1 MTITTPDTLLT
12 DADLQRRAALRRMK
26 VLATALLVVAAV
38 VFAVAFGLQDQ
49 YPWLGY
55 VRAAAEGA
63 MVGALADW
71 FAVTALFRHPLGL
84 RIPHTAIIPNRKD
97 EIGVSL
103 GEFVEQNFLSDE
115 VVRSK
120 LATFSIADRLGT
132 WLADPKNAERA
143 SAEGAV
149 VAQGVLRFLSDA
161 DVERLIERLARTHL
175 FDREWAP
182 TIGRVGAELVAA
194 GQQRAVV
201 DALVEATE
209 TWLTEHPDA
218 LGEVVSTRLPRWV
231 PGFAKGLADERAH
244 KELIGVLRAVR
255 DDPEHPLRVAID
267 GYLVDLTERLQHDP
281 AMAERVEEIKASLLE
296 SERMRTFAGRVWEAV
311 KATLTSALADPAS
324 ELRVGAASALVD
336 VGVRLSADRA
346 LSAKID
352 AWIADAAGYAV
363 QKYRHDLAS
372 VISETVQRW
381 DARETTQKIEL
392 QVGRDLQF
400 IRINGTVVGAIAG
413 LAIYAIATGVHAVV
427 G

>member
-1 MTITTPDTLLT
+1 MTTTTQLGP
-12 DADLQRRAALRRMK
+12 ADLERRSALRRMK
-26 VLATALLVVAAV
+26 VLATSLLVVSAV
-38 VFAVAFGLQDQ
+38 VFAIAFALEDR

-103 GEFVEQNFLSDE
+103 GEFVEENFLSDE

-120 LATFSIADRLGT
+120 LATFSVADRLGA

-149 VAQGVLRFLSDA
+149 MAQGLLRFLSDR
-161 DVERLIERLARTHL
+161 DVESLIERLAREHL
-175 FDREWAP
+175 FEKEWAP
-182 TIGRVGAELVAA
+182 ALGRMGSELVAA
-194 GQQRAVV
+194 DQQRAVV
-201 DALVEATE
+201 DALVEAAE
-209 TWLTEHPDA
+209 TWLAEHPDA
-218 LGEVVSTRLPRWV
+218 LDAVVSTRIPRWV
-231 PGFAKGLADERAH
+231 PGFARDFADDRAH
-244 KELIGVLRAVR
+244 RELTKLLQAVKE
-255 DDPEHPLRVAID
+255 DPEHPLRLAID
-267 GYLVDLTERLQHDP
+267 GYLDDLTDRLQHDP
-281 AMAERVEEIKASLLE
+281 AMSARVEQIKAEFLE
-296 SERMRTFAGRVWEAV
+296 SPRLRSFAGQLWEAA
-311 KATLTSALADPAS
+311 KTTLAEALADPAS
-324 ELRVGAASALVD
+324 ELRSAATSALVD
-336 VGVRLSADRA
+336 VGSRLSNDRMLA
-346 LSAKID
+346 TKID

-372 VISETVQRW
+372 VISDTVQRW

-400 IRINGTVVGAIAG
+400 IRINGTVVGALAG
-413 LAIYAIATGVHAVV
+413 VGIYAIATGVHALLA
-427 G
+427 